1 MIRKKTHGKNHQFLQ
16 KGGRTIKN
24 IDNQVWGII
33 LAAGSSTRMG
43 EPKLLLP
50 FRGKA
55 IIQHTLDECL
65 KSNLDGIIVV
75 VNSQIKNLIEESQIE
90 GVNKVIL
97 NEFSNEGM
105 STSVKLGLQSLPDFV
120 QAAVFL
126 LGDQPLMTSQEI
138 NQIINAYCR
147 QANYSIIQAKYQDG
161 NGHPVLFKRNMFPHL
176 LNISGDEGGKSV
188 ITKFKEHVYY
198 SDMKRKNIPDIDTP
212 EDYKL
217 LINRSSI

>member
-50 FRGKA
+50 FRGKV

-65 KSNLDGIIVV
+65 KSNLDGILIV
-75 VNSQIKNLIEESQIE
+75 VNSQIKKLVKESQME
-90 GVNKVIL
+90 GVNKVVL

-138 NQIINAYCR
+138 NQIINAYRR
-147 QANYSIIQAKYQDG
+147 QPNYSIIQAKYQDG

-188 ITKFKEHVYY
+188 IAKFKEHVYY
-198 SDMKRKNIPDIDTP
+198 SEMKRKNIPDIDTP